1 MYPMILEQSKQ
12 LDLMFLVDVSSGVTT
27 SQLESLSKVI
37 ETNIVTSK
45 RNKPGGE
52 LNVVTYNSQVINTID
67 FNIVPE
73 ESFNDVLNQLLIK
86 KDSSGADLNVALN
99 YVENRT
105 LSQENQET
113 KRVVVIFCG
122 KIRQPSDID
131 DSSFIAKVDS
141 LQTNGVETILVDLSK
156 NSPYLKYLVN
166 VVNGYITPESKDMTD
181 LVWKL
186 SNAIKEALSKY

>member
-1 MYPMILEQSKQ
+1 MILEQSKQ

-37 ETNIVTSK
+37 EANIVRSK

-52 LNVVTYNSQVINTID
+52 LNVVTYNSQVINTIN
-67 FNIVPE
+67 FNNVPE

-105 LSQENQET
+105 LSRENQET

-122 KIRQPSDID
+122 KIWQPSDIA

-186 SNAIKEALSKY
+186 SNAIKEAFSKY

>member
-37 ETNIVTSK
+37 ETNIVRSK

-67 FNIVPE
+67 FNNVPE

-113 KRVVVIFCG
+113 KRIVVIFCG

>member
-37 ETNIVTSK
+37 ETNIVRSK

-67 FNIVPE
+67 FNNVPE

-86 KDSSGADLNVALN
+86 KDSSGADLNAALN

>member
-37 ETNIVTSK
+37 ETNIVRSK

-67 FNIVPE
+67 FNNVPE

>member
-1 MYPMILEQSKQ
+1 MNLEQSKQ

-37 ETNIVTSK
+37 ETNIVRSK

-67 FNIVPE
+67 FNNVPE

>member
-1 MYPMILEQSKQ
+1 MILEQSKQ

-37 ETNIVTSK
+37 EANIVRSK

-52 LNVVTYNSQVINTID
+52 LNVVTYNSQVINTIN
-67 FNIVPE
+67 FNNVPE

-105 LSQENQET
+105 LSRENQET

-122 KIRQPSDID
+122 KIWQPSDIA

-141 LQTNGVETILVDLSK
+141 LQTNGVEMILVDLSK

-186 SNAIKEALSKY
+186 SNAIKEAFSKY

>member
-1 MYPMILEQSKQ
+1 MILEQSKQ

-37 ETNIVTSK
+37 ETNIVRSK

-67 FNIVPE
+67 FNNVPE

-141 LQTNGVETILVDLSK
+141 LQPNGVETILVDLSK

>member
-1 MYPMILEQSKQ
+1 MILEQSKQ

-37 ETNIVTSK
+37 ETNIVRSK

-67 FNIVPE
+67 FNNVPE

-113 KRVVVIFCG
+113 KHVVVIFCG

>member
-1 MYPMILEQSKQ
+1 MILEQSKQ

-37 ETNIVTSK
+37 ETNIVRSK

-67 FNIVPE
+67 FNNVPE

-105 LSQENQET
+105 LSRENQET

-122 KIRQPSDID
+122 KIWQPSDIA

-186 SNAIKEALSKY
+186 SNAIKEAFSKY

>member
-1 MYPMILEQSKQ
+1 MILEQSKQ

-37 ETNIVTSK
+37 ETNIVRSK

-67 FNIVPE
+67 FNNVPE

-105 LSQENQET
+105 LSRENQET

-122 KIRQPSDID
+122 KIRQPSDIA

-186 SNAIKEALSKY
+186 SNAIKEAFSKY

>member
-1 MYPMILEQSKQ
+1 MILEQSKQ

-37 ETNIVTSK
+37 ETNIVRSK

-67 FNIVPE
+67 FNNVPE

-113 KRVVVIFCG
+113 KRIVVIFCG

>member
-1 MYPMILEQSKQ
+1 MILEQSKQ

-37 ETNIVTSK
+37 ETNIVRSK
-45 RNKPGGE
+45 RNKPSGE

-67 FNIVPE
+67 FNNVPE

>member
-1 MYPMILEQSKQ
+1 MILEQSKQ

-37 ETNIVTSK
+37 EANIVRSK

-52 LNVVTYNSQVINTID
+52 LNVVTYNSQVINTIN
-67 FNIVPE
+67 FNNVPE

-105 LSQENQET
+105 LSRENQER

-122 KIRQPSDID
+122 KIWQPSDIA

-186 SNAIKEALSKY
+186 SNAIKEAFSKY

>member
-1 MYPMILEQSKQ
+1 MILEQSKQ

-37 ETNIVTSK
+37 EANIVRSK

-67 FNIVPE
+67 FNNVPE

-105 LSQENQET
+105 LSRENQER

-122 KIRQPSDID
+122 KIWQPSDIA

-141 LQTNGVETILVDLSK
+141 LQTNGVEMILVDLSK

-186 SNAIKEALSKY
+186 SNAIKEAFSKY

>member
-37 ETNIVTSK
+37 ETNIVRSK

-52 LNVVTYNSQVINTID
+52 MNVVTYNSQVINTID
-67 FNIVPE
+67 FNNVPE

>member
-37 ETNIVTSK
+37 ETNIVRSK

-67 FNIVPE
+67 FNNVPE

-113 KRVVVIFCG
+113 TRVVVIFCG
-122 KIRQPSDID
+122 KIRQPSNID

>member
-27 SQLESLSKVI
+27 SQLDSLSKVI
-37 ETNIVTSK
+37 ETNIVRSK

-67 FNIVPE
+67 FNNVPE

>member
-1 MYPMILEQSKQ
+1 MYPMNLEQSKQ

-37 ETNIVTSK
+37 ETNIVRSK

-67 FNIVPE
+67 FNNVPE

>member
-37 ETNIVTSK
+37 ETNIVRSK

-67 FNIVPE
+67 FNNVPE

-122 KIRQPSDID
+122 KIRQPSNID

>member
-37 ETNIVTSK
+37 ETNIVRSK

-67 FNIVPE
+67 FNNVPE

-105 LSQENQET
+105 LSRENQET

-122 KIRQPSDID
+122 KIWQPSDIA

-186 SNAIKEALSKY
+186 SNAIKEAFSKY

>member
-37 ETNIVTSK
+37 ETNIVRSK

-52 LNVVTYNSQVINTID
+52 LNVVTYNSQVINSID
-67 FNIVPE
+67 FNNVPE

>member
-37 ETNIVTSK
+37 ETNIVRSK
-45 RNKPGGE
+45 RNKPSGE

-67 FNIVPE
+67 FNNVPE

>member
-1 MYPMILEQSKQ
+1 MILEQSKQ

-37 ETNIVTSK
+37 ETNIVRSK

-67 FNIVPE
+67 FNNVPE

-113 KRVVVIFCG
+113 KRVVVIFGG

>member
-1 MYPMILEQSKQ
+1 MILEQSKQ

-37 ETNIVTSK
+37 ETNIVRSK

-67 FNIVPE
+67 FNNVPE